1 MAGKDEDENGSC
13 CAFADGDMDCRC
25 TLESVVSVDDRGQ
38 MVLPKEV
45 RDKAGIRAGD
55 KLAVISW
62 EKDGEVCCISLM
74 KVESLSEMVKDILGP
89 VMKEMI

>member
-1 MAGKDEDENGSC
+1 MGKKNKDEPCCMPTDEGTGC
-13 CAFADGDMDCRC
+13 CFKV
-25 TLESVVSVDDRGQ
+25 ESVVSVDDRGQ
-38 MVLPKEV
+38 MVLPKEI
-45 RDKAGIRAGD
+45 RDKAEIRAGD

-74 KVESLSEMVKDILGP
+74 KVESLSKMVKGILEP